1 MPGFDEGYA
10 GLVRLMGGPESGAF
24 KVIVTELHRA
34 APTARW
40 RIAAAMSVAMMK
52 GDVEAVVAALRLLGV
67 RPSRQAMGSR
77 LT

>member
-10 GLVRLMGGPESGAF
+10 GLVRLMGGPECGAF
-24 KVIVTELHRA
+24 KVRVTESHRA

-52 GDVEAVVAALRLLGV
+52 GDVEAVAAALSLLGV
-67 RPSRQAMGSR
+67 RPSPQACADR
-77 LT
+77 RP